1 MILIKDQLSKQQNEG
16 DNIISKLKKDLND
29 EKTRVHQLEDD
40 KMNITRELDVQ
51 KEKLIQSEL
60 VLNDLHLS
68 KQKLEDKVDDLVDQL
83 NKSHTQNLSI
93 QKENF
98 ELQKHIKQK
107 EEEIMRAWLLGGA
120 LMGEV
125 R

>member
-16 DNIISKLKKDLND
+16 DNTISKLKKDLND

-83 NKSHTQNLSI
+83 NKSHTQNLSLY
-93 QKENF
+93 QF
-98 ELQKHIKQK
+98 MVLC
-107 EEEIMRAWLLGGA
+107 
-120 LMGEV
+120 
-125 R
+125 